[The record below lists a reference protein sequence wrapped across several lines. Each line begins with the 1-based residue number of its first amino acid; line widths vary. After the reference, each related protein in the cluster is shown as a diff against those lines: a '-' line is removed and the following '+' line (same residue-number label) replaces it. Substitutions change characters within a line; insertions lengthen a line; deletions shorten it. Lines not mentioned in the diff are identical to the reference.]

1 MVDLPR
7 PCSTPYEASLSAPRI
22 SVVIPAYNAAPYIGS
37 AIDSV
42 VGQTYKDLEIIVVD
56 DGSVDNTAGVL
67 QTYGSKI
74 RYVHQENQGVSAA
87 RNYGI
92 RIARGE
98 LIAFLDADDL
108 WFPEKLELQT
118 EFLSAHEE
126 AALVFGDL
134 ELVAEGQ
141 VVEPS
146 YLALKKN
153 TWWSKQDGV
162 LVKDAFARLLEE
174 NVVSTSTTLVSSRA
188 LRQVGLFDEDLPTAE
203 DLDLWLRI
211 AASFPIG
218 CVPRVMC
225 SKHVLRSSLSSDYSR
240 TAKDF
245 LAVLNKYTSGVLPSR
260 REHEPLIRS
269 MVAQLQFDVGYSFF
283 EAGDLANARRHFRRG
298 LSRRFRLKP
307 LSYYALTF
315 LDRRTLG
322 SLRSLKRKLL
332 A

>member
-1 MVDLPR
+1 L
-7 PCSTPYEASLSAPRI
+7 TAPRI
-22 SVVIPAYNAAPYIGS
+22 SVVIPAYNAAPYIGA

-42 VGQTYKDLEIIVVD
+42 VCQTYKDFEIIVVD
-56 DGSVDNTAGVL
+56 DGSVDNTAAVL
-67 QTYGSKI
+67 QTYDSKI
-74 RYVHQENQGVSAA
+74 RYVRQENQGVSSA
-87 RNYGI
+87 RNHGI
-92 RIARGE
+92 RVARGE
-98 LIAFLDADDL
+98 LIAFLDADDV
-108 WFPEKLELQT
+108 WVPEKLEMQT
-118 EFLSAHEE
+118 RFLSTHEE

-134 ELVAEGQ
+134 ELVADGQ

-153 TWWSKQDGV
+153 AWSSKQDSV

-225 SKHVLRSSLSSDYSR
+225 RKHVLKTSLSAEYSR

-260 REHEPLIRS
+260 PEHGPLIRS
-269 MVAQLQFDVGYSFF
+269 MVAQLQFDIGYSFF
-283 EAGDLANARRHFRRG
+283 EAHDLPNARSHFRRA
-298 LSRRFRLKP
+298 LWRPFRVRP
-307 LSYYALTF
+307 LLYYALTF

-322 SLRSLKRKLL
+322 SLRLLKRKLF